1 MTVHPRAIHSNVM
14 TAAPIRSGLQFFADV
29 PWGRRLQIF
38 FIPRLCRDSAAGQLN
53 EPGAK
58 AELFR
63 SRPRRLTASDG
74 RRPEFPIKSMESDRA
89 QRRPGVLKHH

>member
-1 MTVHPRAIHSNVM
+1 VM

-38 FIPRLCRDSAAGQLN
+38 FIPRLCRNTAVGRLN
-53 EPGAK
+53 EPGAM

-63 SRPRRLTASDG
+63 SRPRRPTASDG
-74 RRPEFPIKSMESDRA
+74 RRPELPIKSTESLPRGKPLRGFRA
-89 QRRPGVLKHH
+89 QRRPAVLRHH